1 MTVRCRDNNLLLLLN
16 RKVYKRTVY
25 VCGAAAQWQKTV
37 SRGTQQHSLSQEIP
51 KTFCLTHHTQTM
63 QHNKIK
69 DNVTSP
75 QLFKHS
81 FHLFWI
87 YYLYFL

>member
-51 KTFCLTHHTQTM
+51 KNILSDSSHPDDAAQ
-63 QHNKIK
+63 
-69 DNVTSP
+69 
-75 QLFKHS
+75 
-81 FHLFWI
+81 
-87 YYLYFL
+87 